1 MSRPSTCFPDHSL
14 TLTCSPLYNAEL
26 APPEIRGLLI
36 AMQQLAITVGIMIAY
51 WITFGSNF
59 IGGTGEGQSDWA
71 WRLPLIIQG
80 IPAVILAIGI
90 WFLPY
95 SPRWL
100 VKQGRYDEALKS
112 LGRLRNADTDD
123 QLIQIEFLEIQAEC
137 LFERRM
143 FAKNFPGQAEKW
155 AHNRWLSELAQY
167 AQIFQSKDAFKRVAI
182 ASCVMVAQ
190 QFR

>member
-1 MSRPSTCFPDHSL
+1 
-14 TLTCSPLYNAEL
+14 
-26 APPEIRGLLI
+26 
-36 AMQQLAITVGIMIAY
+36 MQQLAITVGIMIAY

-80 IPAVILAIGI
+80 IPAIILAIGI

-123 QLIQIEFLEIQAEC
+123 QLIQIEFLEIQAE
-137 LFERRM
+137 
-143 FAKNFPGQAEKW
+143 
-155 AHNRWLSELAQY
+155 
-167 AQIFQSKDAFKRVAI
+167 
-182 ASCVMVAQ
+182 
-190 QFR
+190 

>member
-1 MSRPSTCFPDHSL
+1 
-14 TLTCSPLYNAEL
+14 
-26 APPEIRGLLI
+26 
-36 AMQQLAITVGIMIAY
+36 MIAY

-80 IPAVILAIGI
+80 VPAVILAIGI

-100 VKQGRYDEALKS
+100 VKQGRYEDAIKT
-112 LGRLRNADTDD
+112 LGRLRGASTQD

-143 FAKNFPGQAEKW
+143 FKKNFPDYSEKW
-155 AHNRWLSELAQY
+155 QTNKWLQELAQY
-167 AQIFQSKDAFKRVAI
+167 AQIFRTKDSFKRVAI
-182 ASCVMVAQ
+182 ASLVMFFQ
-190 QFR
+190 QFSGIDASKLSSLKTETKGYSRSGVVGYEDESS